1 MVAARA
7 VYGLRRRIERLKEE
21 LELRAFVLDSG
32 LASDRLARIGG
43 DLYRAAKGES
53 TASFRVR
60 VEIAAR
66 KLRVRTIYVGPPPR

>member
-1 MVAARA
+1 MATARTA
-7 VYGLRRRIERLKEE
+7 YRFRIERLKEE
-21 LELRAFVLDSG
+21 LEPREFVLDGG

-43 DLYRAAKGES
+43 YLYRAAKGES

-66 KLRVRTIYVGPPPR
+66 KLRVRTIYVGPPPP